1 MPMTNTARVLTCTSA
16 PQASTSER
24 DAIMVA
30 RPEPLLLLAI
40 LPIALAYAPQRTSAS
55 VRPVWPAR
63 SRPACLQEEPTAI
76 TKKVDLASMTF
87 DERLEY
93 LAAESAAAPVVKLP
107 EEEDG
112 TLFGIDGSN
121 EATQWWKPAFWK
133 LCMEDLKAMQW
144 PTRRQTFQTV
154 VVSQVAFVVILVMIL
169 TLDAV
174 AESSMRSLLQGKDF
188 GVTLDMVLK
197 KAVEVKS

>member
-1 MPMTNTARVLTCTSA
+1 
-16 PQASTSER
+16 
-24 DAIMVA
+24 MVA

-107 EEEDG
+107 EEEYG

-197 KAVEVKS
+197 KAVEVKKS